1 MVATYRISFVV
12 LIRLMDVGLLLLAWA
27 AGFAARW
34 IAEIAQLS
42 RFPFPDF
49 GQFLPLI
56 VLSVVLTPIVFA
68 QHDLYQPRR
77 SRTPWQELGAVGRS
91 VLSVWVGTYLLAVL
105 ALHTLPSRIILLTML
120 AAWLALALAGRYWAR
135 RFLPV
140 LAHWLGQEQSAAI
153 IGSGRL
159 AQKLCH
165 TLRRQPW
172 LGTAVRYFLVHDCQ
186 RKDLCG
192 LPVYP
197 IGQDIAEILRD
208 KPVDIVF
215 LALPEEQ
222 ASLRRD
228 LVATLADQ
236 NINVALVP
244 DLLSVKLLDQDVI
257 RLGDFWVFSLTHSQ
271 MSSWRGLVK
280 RLIDVIGSLLG
291 LLLLLPAFAVMA
303 ILVKATSRG
312 PVFYSQ
318 TRSSLAGREFQ
329 IHKFRSMRVDAE
341 AVTGAVWAKNNDPR
355 VTRVGGFLRSTG
367 LDELPQLWNV
377 FTGDMS
383 LVGPRPERPEL
394 IQRFQQTVPRYML
407 RSRVKAGMTGWA
419 QINGWRG
426 DTSLRK
432 RLQYDLY
439 YIANWSLAL
448 DLFILAATVP
458 YCFMVRTPRP
468 AAGPAVA
475 EPDALAPVAADSTS
489 DNT

>member
-27 AGFAARW
+27 AGFGARW
-34 IAEIAQLS
+34 VAEVADLS
-42 RFPFPDF
+42 KHPFPDF

-68 QHDLYQPRR
+68 QHDLYQLRR
-77 SRTPWQELGAVGRS
+77 SRTPWQELGAVGRA
-91 VLSVWVGTYLLAVL
+91 VLGVWICMYVLASL

-120 AAWLALALAGRYWAR
+120 ATWLGLALAGRYWAR

-140 LAHWLGQEQSAAI
+140 LAQWLGQERSAAI

-172 LGTAVRYFLVHDCQ
+172 LGTSVRYFLVHDFQ
-186 RKDLCG
+186 GEKLCG
-192 LPVYP
+192 LPVHP
-197 IGQDIAEILRD
+197 IGQDVTDVLRD
-208 KPVDIVF
+208 NPVDVVF
-215 LALPEEQ
+215 IALPEEQ
-222 ASLRRD
+222 VGLRRD
-228 LVATLADQ
+228 LVAMLADQ

-244 DLLSVKLLDQDVI
+244 DLLSVKLLDQDVV

-271 MSSWRGLVK
+271 MASWRGLVK
-280 RLIDVIGSLLG
+280 RLIDIAGSFVG
-291 LLLLLPAFAVMA
+291 LLLLLPVFGVIA

-318 TRSSLAGREFQ
+318 TRSSLAGREFR
-329 IHKFRSMRVDAE
+329 IHKFRTMRVDAE
-341 AVTGAVWAKNNDPR
+341 ATTGAVWAKSNDPR
-355 VTRVGGFLRSTG
+355 VTRVGGLLRSTG

-377 FTGDMS
+377 LIGDMS

-394 IQRFQQTVPRYML
+394 IRRFQRTVPRYML

-448 DLFILAATVP
+448 DLFILAATIP
-458 YCFMVRTPRP
+458 YCFMVRRPRVP
-468 AAGPAVA
+468 ARHGA
-475 EPDALAPVAADSTS
+475 EPEAAAPVVADSV
-489 DNT
+489 DKA

>member
-1 MVATYRISFVV
+1 MVASYRISFIV

-27 AGFAARW
+27 VGFAARW
-34 IAEIAQLS
+34 IAGVAHLS
-42 RFPFPDF
+42 KFPFPDF

-68 QHDLYQPRR
+68 QHDLYELRR
-77 SRTPWQELGAVGRS
+77 SRTPWRELGAVGRS
-91 VLSVWVGTYLLAVL
+91 VIGVWVCMYLLAVL

-120 AAWLALALAGRYWAR
+120 AAWLVLAMAGRYWSR

-172 LGTAVRYFLVHDCQ
+172 LGTAVRYFLVDDSQ

-197 IGQDIAEILRD
+197 IGKDIADVLRD
-208 KPVDIVF
+208 KPVDVVF

-222 ASLRRD
+222 AGLRRD
-228 LVATLADQ
+228 LVAMLADQ
-236 NINVALVP
+236 NINVAIVP
-244 DLLSVKLLDQDVI
+244 DLLSVKLLDQDVV

-271 MSSWRGLVK
+271 MASWRGLIK
-280 RLIDVIGSLLG
+280 RFIDVTLSLVSLV
-291 LLLLLPAFAVMA
+291 LLLPAFAVMA
-303 ILVKATSRG
+303 ILVKATSPG

-318 TRSSLAGREFQ
+318 TRSSLGGREFL
-329 IHKFRSMRVDAE
+329 IRKFRTMRVDAE
-341 AVTGAVWAKNNDPR
+341 AATGAVWAKNNDPR
-355 VTRVGGFLRSTG
+355 VTRVGGFLRVTG

-377 FTGDMS
+377 LIGDMS

-394 IQRFQQTVPRYML
+394 IQRFQRTVPRYML
-407 RSRVKAGMTGWA
+407 RCRVKAGMTGWA

-448 DLFILAATVP
+448 DLFILAVTIP
-458 YCFMVRTPRP
+458 YCFVIRTPRVSARR
-468 AAGPAVA
+468 AAGA
-475 EPDALAPVAADSTS
+475 EADAKGSAEDPVQ
-489 DNT
+489 